1 MLESRKDLKVPKWPN
16 WIVNII
22 YKGGDWWADEIKSKT
37 IPSVRFSIEQSVYN
51 SAYIHS
57 LNSFFFER
65 GYCSSVVQN

>member
-37 IPSVRFSIEQSVYN
+37 IPSVRFSIEQSV
-51 SAYIHS
+51 
-57 LNSFFFER
+57 
-65 GYCSSVVQN
+65 